1 MQDILVKSNIYIYI
15 FLLFLFSCNE
25 NRSDNDVAIFELE
38 KRFVDLN
45 NQISNLNLD
54 ISRLDS
60 TISSELKIL
69 KVLSDSTFK
78 LANNY
83 SEIKKDENSFKSEK
97 VNFINPEELFKKKFN
112 IITLSVL
119 TCTLRDI
126 DENKIVRFY
135 KEDLVEV
142 LNDGMIEQYY
152 VIEINRTERFIKVKS
167 INYNKEF
174 ILYMD
179 IEQNKNREE

>member
-1 MQDILVKSNIYIYI
+1 MRNNIYILFFI
-15 FLLFLFSCNE
+15 LFLFSCNE
-25 NRSDNDVAIFELE
+25 NNQDNDVAISELE

-45 NQISNLNLD
+45 NQISSLNLD

-83 SEIKKDENSFKSEK
+83 SEIKKDQNSFKSKK
-97 VNFINPEELFKKKFN
+97 VNFIDPEKLFKEKFN

-142 LNDGMIEQYY
+142 LNDDMIEQYS
-152 VIEINRTERFIKVKS
+152 IIDINRTERFIKVKS

>member
-1 MQDILVKSNIYIYI
+1 MRYNIYIVI
-15 FLLFLFSCNE
+15 FLLFLFSCDN
-25 NRSDNDVAIFELE
+25 NNDDNDVAISELE

-60 TISSELKIL
+60 TINNELRTL
-69 KVLSDSTFK
+69 KLLSDSTFK
-78 LANNY
+78 LAANY
-83 SEIKKDENSFKSEK
+83 SEIKKDQKLLKEEK
-97 VNFINPEELFKKKFN
+97 INFINPEKLFKKKFN
-112 IITLSVL
+112 ISSLSVL

-126 DENKIVRFY
+126 DKNQIVRFY
-135 KEDLVEV
+135 KGDLIEVFNDKLVE
-142 LNDGMIEQYY
+142 QYSI
-152 VIEINRTERFIKVKS
+152 IEINKLQRFIKVKS

-179 IEQNKNREE
+179 IDQNKKREE

>member
-1 MQDILVKSNIYIYI
+1 MRNNIYILFFI
-15 FLLFLFSCNE
+15 LFLFSCNE
-25 NRSDNDVAIFELE
+25 NNQDNDVAISELE

-45 NQISNLNLD
+45 NQISSLNLD

-83 SEIKKDENSFKSEK
+83 SEIKKDQNSFKSKK
-97 VNFINPEELFKKKFN
+97 VNFIDPEKLFKEKFN

-142 LNDGMIEQYY
+142 LNDDTIEQYS
-152 VIEINRTERFIKVKS
+152 IIDINRTERFIKVKS

>member
-1 MQDILVKSNIYIYI
+1 M
-15 FLLFLFSCNE
+15 
-25 NRSDNDVAIFELE
+25 
-38 KRFVDLN
+38 
-45 NQISNLNLD
+45 D

-69 KVLSDSTFK
+69 KVLSDSTFR

-83 SEIKKDENSFKSEK
+83 SEIKESQNTFKDEKI
-97 VNFINPEELFKKKFN
+97 NFINPEKLFKEKFN
-112 IITLSVL
+112 IISLSVL

-126 DENKIVRFY
+126 DKNKVVRLY
-135 KEDLVEV
+135 KEDLIKVFNNET
-142 LNDGMIEQYY
+142 LEQYSI
-152 VIEINRTERFIKVKS
+152 IEINRTKRFIKVKS

-179 IEQNKNREE
+179 IDQNKNREE

>member
-1 MQDILVKSNIYIYI
+1 VRNNIYILFFI
-15 FLLFLFSCNE
+15 LFLFSCNE
-25 NRSDNDVAIFELE
+25 NNQDNDVAISELE

-45 NQISNLNLD
+45 NQISSLNLD

-83 SEIKKDENSFKSEK
+83 SEIKKDQNSFKSKK
-97 VNFINPEELFKKKFN
+97 VNFIDPEKLFKEKFN

-142 LNDGMIEQYY
+142 LNDDTIEQYS
-152 VIEINRTERFIKVKS
+152 IIDINRTERFIKVKS